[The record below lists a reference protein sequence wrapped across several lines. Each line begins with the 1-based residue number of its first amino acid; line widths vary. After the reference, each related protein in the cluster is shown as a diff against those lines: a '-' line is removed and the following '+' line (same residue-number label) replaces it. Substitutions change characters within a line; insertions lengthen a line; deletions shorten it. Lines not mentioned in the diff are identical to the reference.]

1 MKTRFDICVGTSSSI
16 CPRLSARAM
25 SNYVTL
31 DDRALNVTYSGDWN
45 KMGTASEYDST
56 TSAPRN
62 NNSSFG
68 VNFYGTFV
76 T

>member
-1 MKTRFDICVGTSSSI
+1 
-16 CPRLSARAM
+16 M

-31 DDRALNVTYSGDWN
+31 DDRSLNVTYSGDWN

-68 VNFYGTFV
+68 VNFYGTLI